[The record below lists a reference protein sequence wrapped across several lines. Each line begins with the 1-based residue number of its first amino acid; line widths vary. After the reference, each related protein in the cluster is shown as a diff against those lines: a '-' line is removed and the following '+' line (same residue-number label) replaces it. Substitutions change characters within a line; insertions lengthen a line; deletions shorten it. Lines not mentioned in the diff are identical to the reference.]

1 MALVTRRD
9 STGNRMARDPF
20 ALARDL
26 FALDLFDNN
35 GRAPNAFMP
44 RFEVKERGETFEIH
58 ADVPGVKEED
68 LDVSLHDGVL
78 SISGHRSAEPKQ
90 DGESYFV
97 YERQFGTFSRSFS
110 LPDIA
115 DAEKVNA
122 KLSNGVLT
130 VTIGKRPEA
139 KPRKIALKRE

>member
-1 MALVTRRD
+1 
-9 STGNRMARDPF
+9 MARDPF

-26 FALDLFDNN
+26 FALDLFGEN

-44 RFEVKERGETFEIH
+44 RFEVKERGDKFEIY

-68 LDVSLHDGVL
+68 LDISLHDGVL
-78 SISGHRSAEPKQ
+78 SISGQRSAEQKQ
-90 DGESYFV
+90 DGDTYFV

-115 DAEKVNA
+115 DAEKVDA
-122 KLSNGVLT
+122 KLASGVLT

-139 KPRKIALKRE
+139 KPKKIALKKA